1 MRTMKTL
8 PNPYAHNFP
17 AFFHSGDISAQI
29 TPGKNPLRMKKA
41 FKKETGRT
49 GLTLWHN
56 RDSLLPNFRDF
67 TNSGV

>member
-17 AFFHSGDISAQI
+17 AFFHPGEISAQI

-41 FKKETGRT
+41 FKSETGRP
-49 GLTLWHN
+49 GLTLLHN
-56 RDSLLPNFRDF
+56 QDSLLLNVRDF
-67 TNSGV
+67 TKSGV